1 VTRFR
6 RWTVALVAVLAL
18 ALVSS
23 PVLATH
29 DGESHNFGNPWFER
43 TWERTDRPVS
53 DLMVDRTWMWG
64 PEPYSPR
71 MTEEYADAPGG
82 AREVQY
88 FDKSRME
95 INNPAGD
102 RSSIWYV
109 TNGLLV
115 VEMINGWIQ
124 IGDNEFD
131 FSPQP
136 ADIPIAGDPEGDS
149 PTYADIASF
158 ELMDL
163 PARSEGTVI
172 NEYLSMTQVEW
183 AASYGAYGVT
193 AAHYVPETDHTV
205 ASVFWDFMNSTGMVY
220 ENGNFAAGAM
230 FPNPFY
236 ATGYPITE
244 AYWTTTMLQGEATD
258 ILWQC
263 FERRCLTYTPDNEPG
278 WQVEA
283 GNVGQHYYQWRYP
296 FGVATETANIY
307 LVDVGN
313 QRGLE
318 DEFGCNDSL
327 WTLEIPI
334 PVLGTVEARIVAT
347 LQPLFALDDA
357 IVDQIGA
364 YNALS
369 GATIVITGVEVDN
382 GHARVDLEGQFA
394 LGGVCDDPRVEEQ
407 LRATVLQ
414 FDEVDDVT
422 FYLNGED
429 IFPITQQ

>member
-1 VTRFR
+1 VTRIR
-6 RWTVALVAVLAL
+6 RRAVALAAVLTL

-29 DGESHNFGNPWFER
+29 DGESHEFGNDQFWS
-43 TWERTDRPVS
+43 TWARTDLPMS
-53 DLMVDRTWMWG
+53 NLMVDRTWMWG

-71 MTEEYADAPGG
+71 MTEQYTDAPGG

-95 INNPAGD
+95 VNDPRGERD
-102 RSSIWYV
+102 SLWYV

-115 VEMINGWIQ
+115 VEMVNGWIQ
-124 IGDNEFD
+124 LGHDQFD
-131 FSPQP
+131 TSPEP
-136 ADIPIAGDPEGDS
+136 TDIPIAGDPTGEA
-149 PTYADIASF
+149 PTYADIAAF

-163 PARSEGTVI
+163 PARAEGTVI
-172 NEYLSMTQVEW
+172 NEYLSMMQVEW
-183 AASYGAYGVT
+183 AASYGEYGIT

-205 ASVFWDFMNSTGMVY
+205 ASVFWDFMNSTGMVHQDG
-220 ENGNFAAGAM
+220 EFAAGAL

-244 AYWTTTMLQGEATD
+244 AYWTTTMLAGVSTD

-296 FGVATETANIY
+296 FGVETESAFIY

-313 QRGLE
+313 QRELE
-318 DEFGCNDSL
+318 AAFGCDDSL
-327 WTLEIPI
+327 WELEIPI
-334 PVLGTVEARIVAT
+334 PVLDTTEARIVAV
-347 LQPLFALDDA
+347 LQPLIALDES
-357 IVDQIGA
+357 VLEQIGA
-364 YNALS
+364 SSAVT
-369 GATIVITGVEVDN
+369 GADLVVTGVQIDN
-382 GHARVDLEGQFA
+382 GHARVDLEGEFA
-394 LGGVCDDPRVEEQ
+394 LGGVCDNPRVEEQ

-414 FDEVDDVT
+414 FDDVDEVT

-429 IFPITQQ
+429 IFPITGQ